1 MSHSRRRFLKVL
13 GAGVAGAFTAAPLMR
28 ALAADA
34 NSKEFFIIIH
44 QAGGWDV
51 TLWSDPRNSRQGNYI
66 GDPATTDDV
75 DTSKIT
81 GWVDQDLDGDS
92 TQQTFQLLHKGNY
105 VLGPAMGSLADMFD
119 RFTLIN
125 GISMNT
131 VSHPDG
137 TYFSSTGRHLAGG
150 RPVAASIDTMLAN
163 DFVSPNNFLPTVSV
177 NFPSTFIG
185 DALDPSVSPLRVN
198 DITAVA
204 KSLARS
210 GSYDSV
216 DDRAAVTALL
226 GKEAADLE
234 LDAYYPQVPAAY
246 GLQVSRMPE
255 LLSDDVRALF
265 DKKKLTTA
273 HPAFFPTAPALQFQ
287 KDDVINAAF
296 AIEAIRKQI
305 TRCVSF
311 QMSSCDTHNTNYKNH
326 PLILQETFEMIAT
339 LIREMD
345 QTTFDGSNDKLSDHV
360 HILVISEFCRT
371 PQINLAGGRDHYPNN
386 SALIV
391 SPRFKANTVFGASD
405 TAQLLPVDQASGFV
419 DGPRPPTPA
428 DVLATFMGGFGID
441 PRKYM
446 RDGEVITELLK

>member
-1 MSHSRRRFLKVL
+1 MSTSRRRFLEIL
-13 GAGVAGAFTAAPLMR
+13 GAGFAGAFAATPVMR
-28 ALAADA
+28 ALAAGA
-34 NSKEFFIIIH
+34 NQEDFFILIH

-51 TLWSDPRNSRQGNYI
+51 TLWSDPRNSRQGGYI

-81 GWVDQDLDGDS
+81 GWKNQALDGD
-92 TQQTFQLLHKGNY
+92 TNQQTFELLQRGNY

-163 DFVSPNNFLPTVSV
+163 ELVTQNNFLPTVSV

-185 DALDPSVSPLRVN
+185 DKLDPSVSPLRVS
-198 DITAVA
+198 DITSVA

-210 GSYDSV
+210 SKYDT
-216 DDRAAVTALL
+216 DADRAAVTALL
-226 GKEAADLE
+226 AKEAGDLE
-234 LDAYYPQVPAAY
+234 ADAYYPEVPAAF
-246 GLQVSRMPE
+246 GLQTSRMPE
-255 LLSDDVRALF
+255 LLSDDIRGLF
-265 DKKKLTTA
+265 DKAKLQAA
-273 HPAFFPTAPALQFQ
+273 HPAFFTTPPQQFQ
-287 KDDVINAAF
+287 KGSVLNAAF
-296 AIEAIRKQI
+296 AIEAIRKQV

-311 QMSSCDTHNTNYKNH
+311 QMSSCDTHNTNYSTH

-339 LIREMD
+339 LIKEMD
-345 QTTFDGSNDKLSDHV
+345 QTTFDGSSDKLSDHV
-360 HILVISEFCRT
+360 HILVVSDFCRT
-371 PQINLAGGRDHYPNN
+371 PQINLSGGRDHYPNN

-391 SPRFKANTVFGASD
+391 SPKFKTNTVFGSSD
-405 TAQLLPVDQASGFV
+405 TAQLLPTDHPSAFS

-428 DVLATFMGGFGID
+428 DVLATFMGGFGVD

-446 RDGEVITELLK
+446 RDGEVIQELLK